1 MLSTTYKR
9 NGMRS
14 IRDAVKNKNKC
25 KENGKSASPKQ
36 ERVCKICSY
45 FEKKK
50 LSFFS
55 APLRRENTESGN
67 TAAGTKKSKV
77 HRRI

>member
-1 MLSTTYKR
+1 MENRLR
-9 NGMRS
+9 P
-14 IRDAVKNKNKC
+14 NKNEFVKYVVIL
-25 KENGKSASPKQ
+25 
-36 ERVCKICSY
+36 R
-45 FEKKK
+45 KKK